1 MIGIPLTT
9 VCYVLVNV
17 AYLAVLSPTEMM
29 QSEAVAVV
37 RNFFYFVHFFVLS
50 LAWIIEERRKGKSC
64 KPSFFKRLSVLTAA

>member
-9 VCYVLVNV
+9 ACYVLVNV

-37 RNFFYFVHFFVLS
+37 TATILIFLLILFARKI
-50 LAWIIEERRKGKSC
+50 AEIER
-64 KPSFFKRLSVLTAA
+64 

>member
-37 RNFFYFVHFFVLS
+37 RNSFYFVHFFVLS
-50 LAWIIEERRKGKSC
+50 LAWIIEERRKKNHANPHS
-64 KPSFFKRLSVLTAA
+64 SNAFRF

>member
-37 RNFFYFVHFFVLS
+37 
-50 LAWIIEERRKGKSC
+50 I
-64 KPSFFKRLSVLTAA
+64 

>member
-1 MIGIPLTT
+1 MGTNLRKRILNPVNRNLPRSIMIGIPLTT

-37 RNFFYFVHFFVLS
+37 
-50 LAWIIEERRKGKSC
+50 I
-64 KPSFFKRLSVLTAA
+64 